1 MKKKLFDLNKNS
13 MKHGKPAMKSVKDVL
28 WSDKKRK
35 AATCT
40 AAGLLAAGLITGGV
54 FWLMPGETKASPAQT
69 VTEVEISKTHTE
81 DDLKGVVSGIDDK
94 YIVQD
99 ASGIDYLHGVKV
111 NKDIVKYVDANSSKV
126 DLKNPGEYKITYSVT
141 VKTDK
146 LNKRLNKDTD
156 ENAKESEKIVID
168 KTITVVT
175 PEEAQKLADEG
186 KVVIGDNN
194 ETVPKSDGTAVEVPE
209 TETPVENAAT
219 PTPTPAPQG
228 NKPSGS
234 GNASTSNGSSS
245 SSSSSSSGSS
255 SSGNTNTGSNTGS
268 SGNSGSS
275 SSGNSGGG
283 NSGGSTAPEKPAHSH
298 SWTPVT
304 SVVHHEAQGH
314 NETQVVQAA
323 YDEPIY
329 ENRSICNGC
338 GKDITNNIEHIFE
351 CDPGSYSNKNVQV
364 GTKHHDAVTKQVWV
378 VDKAAWDETV
388 TTGHKCS
395 CGATK

>member
-28 WSDKKRK
+28 WADKKRK

-168 KTITVVT
+168 KTVTVVT

-194 ETVPKSDGTAVEVPE
+194 VTVPKSDGTAVEIPE

-234 GNASTSNGSSS
+234 GNAST
-245 SSSSSSSGSS
+245 
-255 SSGNTNTGSNTGS
+255 
-268 SGNSGSS
+268 GNS
-275 SSGNSGGG
+275 GG

-323 YDEPIY
+323 WDEPIY

>member
-1 MKKKLFDLNKNS
+1 MKKKLFDLNKDS
-13 MKHGKPAMKSVKDVL
+13 MKHGKPAMKSVKEAL

-54 FWLMPGETKASPAQT
+54 FWFMPGETKASPAQT

-81 DDLKGVVSGIDDK
+81 EDLKGIVSGIDDK

-194 ETVPKSDGTAVEVPE
+194 ETVPKSDGTAVEIPE

-255 SSGNTNTGSNTGS
+255 SSGN
-268 SGNSGSS
+268 
-275 SSGNSGGG
+275 
-283 NSGGSTAPEKPAHSH
+283 SGGSTAPEKPAHSH

-323 YDEPIY
+323 WDEPVY
-329 ENRSICNGC
+329 ANRTICNGC
-338 GKDITNNIEHIFE
+338 GADITGNTDHIFE
-351 CDPGSYSNKNVQV
+351 CDPGSYSIKKVQV

-388 TTGHKCS
+388 TTGYQCS
-395 CGATK
+395 CGVTK

>member
-13 MKHGKPAMKSVKDVL
+13 MKHGKPAMKSGKDVL

-35 AATCT
+35 VATCT
-40 AAGLLAAGLITGGV
+40 AAGLLATVIITGGV

-81 DDLKGVVSGIDDK
+81 EDLKRVVSGIDDK

-111 NKDIVKYVDANSSKV
+111 NKDIVKYVDADSSKV

-141 VKTDK
+141 VKADK

-194 ETVPKSDGTAVEVPE
+194 ETVPKSDGTAVEIPE

-234 GNASTSNGSSS
+234 GNASTFNGSSS

-275 SSGNSGGG
+275 SSG

-329 ENRSICNGC
+329 ENRTICSC
-338 GKDITNNIEHIFE
+338 GSDITGNVDVHYVD
-351 CDPGSYSNKNVQV
+351 CGGSYSIKKVQV
-364 GTKHHDAVTKQVWV
+364 GTKHHDAVTQQVWV
-378 VDKAAWDETV
+378 VDKPAWDETV
-388 TTGHKCS
+388 TTGYQCS
-395 CGATK
+395 CGATKKR

>member
-1 MKKKLFDLNKNS
+1 MKKKLFDLNKDS
-13 MKHGKPAMKSVKDVL
+13 MKHGKPAMKSVKEAL

-54 FWLMPGETKASPAQT
+54 FWFMPGETKASPAQT

-81 DDLKGVVSGIDDK
+81 EDLKGIVSGIDDK

-194 ETVPKSDGTAVEVPE
+194 ETVPKSDGTAVEIPE

-255 SSGNTNTGSNTGS
+255 SSGN
-268 SGNSGSS
+268 
-275 SSGNSGGG
+275 
-283 NSGGSTAPEKPAHSH
+283 SGGSTAPEKPAHSH

-323 YDEPIY
+323 WDEPVY
-329 ENRSICNGC
+329 ANRTICNGC
-338 GKDITNNIEHIFE
+338 GADITGNTDHIFE
-351 CDPGSYSNKNVQV
+351 CDPGSYSIKKVQV
-364 GTKHHDAVTKQVWV
+364 GTNHHDAVTKQVWV

-388 TTGHKCS
+388 TTGYQCS
-395 CGATK
+395 CGVTK